1 MGTVFNIAKEYV
13 TTGTT
18 TDPYLYTFPNN
29 IMITIIYIILFKVF
43 TIINVSD
50 FLTVATVFNSLLVA
64 GTGILLY
71 YNTKKI
77 FNNQKALMVLFITV
91 FTTPLY
97 LYCACYYSDTLSMF
111 ITMIML
117 AIFLKIKDK
126 NNFKDTITWQI
137 LLAISMIIGIKV
149 KITSIFIFIAIF
161 THTILNCKFNVKEF
175 VKKFSITFLLSI
187 TLFISF
193 NAIIEPLFIKDKQ
206 LLDSNKIPTE
216 HWIMMGLYGRG
227 YFEYGEYQYTQSFP
241 TLEEKKAAN
250 RKVIKE
256 RLILKYQE
264 NTLFKHI
271 KGKLGFAWYD
281 GSYFIPDKLRREPV
295 KRGVLHEVVLE
306 GGNNTSIYKYLPQT
320 MHFSML
326 IFMCINIYRVLKEK
340 DYSCKDNILFIAIYG
355 LLVFLLIWENRS
367 RYLITMLPIIMMSQL
382 NGIEYFAYRK
392 DEKNE
397 KSISSYTNVL

>member
-1 MGTVFNIAKEYV
+1 MGTVFNIAREYA
-13 TTGTT
+13 TTGTI

-29 IMITIIYIILFKVF
+29 IMITIIYIVLFKIF
-43 TIINVSD
+43 TIMNIND
-50 FLTVATVFNSLLVA
+50 FLTLATVFNSLLVA

-77 FNNQKALMVLFITV
+77 FGSSKAMMVLIITCL
-91 FTTPLY
+91 TTPLY

-111 ITMIML
+111 LTMLML
-117 AIFLKIKDK
+117 AIFLKIKDSI
-126 NNFKDTITWQI
+126 NFKTTIIWQV
-137 LLAISMIIGIKV
+137 LLAITMVIGIKV
-149 KITSIFIFIAIF
+149 KITSIFIFIAMF
-161 THTILNCKFNVKEF
+161 VYSLLNCHIQIKELA
-175 VKKFSITFLLSI
+175 KKFGITFLLVI
-187 TLFISF
+187 TLTSTFTLL
-193 NAIIEPLFIKDKQ
+193 IEPLFIGDKQ

-227 YFEYGEYQYTQSFP
+227 YFEYGEYHYTQSFP
-241 TLEEKKAAN
+241 TLAEKKEAN

-295 KRGVLHEVVLE
+295 NRGILHEIVLE
-306 GGNNTSIYKYLPQT
+306 GGSKTSIYKYLPQT

-326 IFMCINIYRVLKEK
+326 IFMVINIYRVLKEK
-340 DYSCKDNILFIAIYG
+340 DYLAKDNILFIAIYG

-382 NGIEYFAYRK
+382 NGIEYFSIRK
-392 DEKNE
+392 DETK
-397 KSISSYTNVL
+397 